1 MDTATSRRRNPF
13 RTNQQVVRILLV
25 MSLLVAAGALP
36 AQAAPVAV
44 VELDPSQ
51 SNIAFLLAGTLH
63 DAHGTFKLKSGSMR
77 FDPATGEADG
87 SIVVDVTSGDTG
99 NSARDRKM
107 HHDILESYKFGEAIF
122 TPRRVVG
129 RVAAEGASQV
139 DVPGVLRIHGAD
151 HDVTMKMSIVA
162 SGGKFSAQTR
172 LNIPYQSW
180 GMKNPSTF
188 LLSVAGDVTVE
199 ISVVGSLSTLP

>member
-1 MDTATSRRRNPF
+1 MRASTTQVRVPPHAALGTTRITLLAFAIATW
-13 RTNQQVVRILLV
+13 
-25 MSLLVAAGALP
+25 GALP
-36 AQAAPVAV
+36 ARAAPVTV
-44 VELDPSQ
+44 VELDPSH
-51 SNIAFLLAGTLH
+51 SNIAFLLAGNVH
-63 DAHGTFKLKSGSMR
+63 DTHGTFKLKSGTMR

-99 NSARDRKM
+99 NSSRDNKM
-107 HHDILESYKFGEAIF
+107 HHEILESYKFGEAIF

-129 RVAAEGASQV
+129 RVAPEGASQV
-139 DVPGVLRIHGAD
+139 DVPGILRIHGAD
-151 HDVTMKMSIVA
+151 HDVTMKMSITA

-172 LNIPYQSW
+172 FVIPYQSW

-199 ISVVGSLSTLP
+199 ISVAGSLSTLP

>member
-1 MDTATSRRRNPF
+1 MDTATPRRRNPF
-13 RTNQQVVRILLV
+13 PATQQVLRILPV

-36 AQAAPVAV
+36 VQAAPATV
-44 VELDPSQ
+44 VELDPAH
-51 SNIAFLLAGTLH
+51 SNIAFLLAGNVH
-63 DAHGTFKLKSGSMR
+63 DTHGTFKLKSGTMR

-99 NSARDRKM
+99 NSSRDNKM
-107 HHDILESYKFGEAIF
+107 HHEILESYKFGEAIF

-129 RVAAEGASQV
+129 RVAPEGASQV
-139 DVPGVLRIHGAD
+139 DVPGILRIHGAD
-151 HDVTMKMSIVA
+151 HDVTMKMSITA

-172 LNIPYQSW
+172 FVIPYQSW

-199 ISVVGSLSTLP
+199 ISVAGSLSTLP